1 MRGLS
6 CACIRREK
14 SLIRC
19 TIVANAGYPRK
30 EGHRALREAV
40 RTFCEAAVRGKN
52 FVFCG
57 AAVRG
62 RSCAFRRAAAR
73 GRNLAFYKAAMRGRG
88 RVCIRREKLLRH
100 CEIAARAKRSRA
112 DGFRRAEVRWRGT
125 AAGRTGSGCGGVRRL
140 RKAQL
145 GQGVERVAPQ
155 GVELRNRKKGVRIGM
170 DRHISHPIGRPA
182 GLAQLRFGALAVEF
196 PAVRGFDGRA
206 DSLSGERAV
215 RDSEFGWPADAQRQF
230 GADGNCPAFDRG
242 AFPRCAHLGFG
253 NQADQPVAAL
263 RAGAADGIARET
275 GQPDRPVGVGRS
287 RLPMRI
293 LRNWAGAVL
302 SAPARRRFSVRCA
315 WRGGF
320 RLAQRNRAEH
330 QRVLRIDVGVQ
341 PDPAVL
347 RRAADLDAQVVW
359 PRGEH
364 QLRIVHAVKIPLR
377 EAAAIEHLLKRQRV
391 ARRGG
396 LVDRGAIGGGDGGD
410 VFGALQPAL
419 DLEAVDA
426 GLAQIV
432 QRAERAEILRR
443 EQIAVRVLHPVAHPA
458 RLSAAAAVSATPA
471 DHSRKQ
477 ALPRAGHAQRAV
489 DKRFQFD
496 SRIRARLNL
505 GQGHLAGEHGA
516 GEAVSRQKFHTG
528 AVVRGHLR
536 AGVQRE
542 PRRDGAHRARD
553 AEVLNERGVRAG
565 GGDRFD
571 GAAQGGE
578 LVLADH
584 RVQRDVDAHAARMA
598 IANRLRQL
606 IGRKVAGAVPGIEI
620 AHAEVDGVR
629 AVLHGGD
636 ERGHAARRGEQL
648 GFTSHRP
655 ASPVLRAGVR
665 FPRGGGGSRR
675 AI

>member
-1 MRGLS
+1 
-6 CACIRREK
+6 
-14 SLIRC
+14 
-19 TIVANAGYPRK
+19 
-30 EGHRALREAV
+30 
-40 RTFCEAAVRGKN
+40 
-52 FVFCG
+52 
-57 AAVRG
+57 
-62 RSCAFRRAAAR
+62 
-73 GRNLAFYKAAMRGRG
+73 
-88 RVCIRREKLLRH
+88 
-100 CEIAARAKRSRA
+100 
-112 DGFRRAEVRWRGT
+112 
-125 AAGRTGSGCGGVRRL
+125 
-140 RKAQL
+140 
-145 GQGVERVAPQ
+145 
-155 GVELRNRKKGVRIGM
+155 M

-206 DSLSGERAV
+206 DSLSGERSV
-215 RDSEFGWPADAQRQF
+215 RDSEFGRPADAQRQF
-230 GADGNCPAFDRG
+230 GADGNCPAFARG

-253 NQADQPVAAL
+253 NQADQPVAAP

-275 GQPDRPVGVGRS
+275 GQPDRPVGVGWGCSSMGIPRGC
-287 RLPMRI
+287 
-293 LRNWAGAVL
+293 AGTIS
-302 SAPARRRFSVRCA
+302 SAPAGRRPFTRRARRPFAA

-330 QRVLRIDVGVQ
+330 QRVLWIDVGVQ

-364 QLRIVHAVKIPLR
+364 QLRIVHAVEIPPR

-410 VFGALQPAL
+410 VFRTLQPAL

-458 RLSAAAAVSATPA
+458 RLSAAAAVSAAPA

-477 ALPRAGHAQRAV
+477 ALPRAGDAQRAV

-496 SRIRARLNL
+496 SQPRARLNL
-505 GQGHLAGEHGA
+505 GNGHLAGEHGA
-516 GEAVSRQKFHTG
+516 GEAVSRQKLDAG

-542 PRRDGAHRARD
+542 PRRDRAHRARD
-553 AEVLNERGVRAG
+553 AEVLNEHGVRAG

-571 GAAQGGE
+571 GAAQGGQ

-598 IANRLRQL
+598 IANRVRQL
-606 IGRKVAGAVPGIEI
+606 TGRKVAGAVPGVEV

-655 ASPVLRAGVR
+655 VSPVLRAGVR